1 MGKVWEIVMSVVSD
15 WHGAPEVRAIEDK
28 IKVFCIGMYMSINMY
43 VGVEYE
49 VHCHHKDVHM
59 TYRLLR
65 KLAQIS
71 LRDGIKG
78 EFTLT
83 TQDVQGNTIRHSISA
98 W

>member
-1 MGKVWEIVMSVVSD
+1 MNALSD
-15 WHGAPEVRAIEDK
+15 WHGEPEVRAIEDK
-28 IKVFCIGMYMSINMY
+28 IKVFCIDMCMSIEMHM
-43 VGVEYE
+43 GVEYE
-49 VHCHHKDVHM
+49 VHCHQKDVHM

-78 EFTLT
+78 KFAFTT
-83 TQDVQGNTIRHSISA
+83 RDVQGNTIRHSISA

>member
-1 MGKVWEIVMSVVSD
+1 MGVVSD
-15 WHGAPEVRAIEDK
+15 WHGVPEVCAIEDK
-28 IKVFCIGMYMSINMY
+28 IKVFCIGMGTSINMC

-49 VHCHHKDVHM
+49 VHCHHKDIHM

-78 EFTLT
+78 EFALT
-83 TQDVQGNTIRHSISA
+83 TQDVQGNTIRQVVSA